1 MQIVKVKG
9 WGKADVTS
17 ATIVAYLNNRINS
30 DKQKWR
36 GFRYAPTTPLLS
48 AGYAVRFER

>member
-17 ATIVAYLNNRINS
+17 ATIVAYLEQARAS
-30 DKQKWR
+30 DITTR
-36 GFRYAPTTPLLS
+36 EYARFFGGHPQLS
-48 AGYAVRFER
+48 FSES